1 MKKHTI
7 GILAAYADLYNRLCP
22 GIGGQLQQIM
32 DTMMAECTIEGINF
46 VVSEAVSTPQQIDR
60 KCRNLAEKKVDLLVV
75 ALAPYCPSGAL
86 APSLV
91 SLDMPV
97 VLWPAQTM
105 YRLVP
110 EKYDSDTII
119 YNHGVH
125 AVQDLANVLR
135 KRKRHFGILHGHCE
149 QESFKAE
156 LIRWAQAGAAVCAM
170 QNANP
175 VQIGG
180 HFEDM
185 LDLQIGADK
194 FIKKLNIRH
203 TELSLKDFHQL
214 MREAEQEP
222 IQQCLE
228 SYRSMFTIDGSVK
241 NDLLSKAAKGEVALR
256 TVMKKYN
263 SRAFGLNFLTLCNDQ
278 TIAEPLHVAGSVL
291 MSQGYGY
298 AAEGD
303 WVTAGFV
310 YALQQ
315 AFGQASFSEIF
326 SVGYADNRLVLKHW
340 GEGNFNMA
348 RQKPRLL
355 PSSFT
360 DKNKAEFV
368 LVDFEFEP
376 GAVTLLNLNSTVD
389 GQGQIIAITGSVSP
403 DHLPKAD
410 GPRGIFQPEEPN
422 VCEVLTRYA
431 GNGGSHHLALVK
443 GNQTKTAEMISRLTG
458 WKYIQI

>member
-1 MKKHTI
+1 MKKHKI
-7 GILAAYADLYNRLCP
+7 GILVAYADLYNRLCP
-22 GIGGQLQQIM
+22 GIKENLNKIF
-32 DTMMAECTIEGINF
+32 DSMMAEFKVEGLDF
-46 VVSEAVSTPQQIDR
+46 VLSDAVSTPGQVERECQKLIR
-60 KCRNLAEKKVDLLVV
+60 QNIDLLIV
-75 ALAPYCPSGAL
+75 ALAPYCPSGVL
-86 APSLV
+86 APALESIPA
-91 SLDMPV
+91 PV

-105 YRLVP
+105 FRLVP
-110 EKYDSDTII
+110 EKYDADTII

-185 LDLQIGADK
+185 LDLQIGADE

-203 TELSLKDFHQL
+203 TEVPLPDFHRL
-214 MREAEQEP
+214 MREAGQEQ
-222 IQQCLE
+222 IQKCLE
-228 SYRSMFTIDGSVK
+228 SYQSMFTIDGSVK
-241 NDLLSKAAKGEVALR
+241 SDILSKAARGEAALR

-263 SRAFGLNFLTLCNDQ
+263 SRAFGLNFLTLCNEE

-340 GEGNFNMA
+340 GEGNFTMA

-389 GQGQIIAITGSVSP
+389 GQGQIISITGSVSP
-403 DHLPKAD
+403 DHLPRAD
-410 GPRGIFQPEEPN
+410 GPRGIFQPEEPD
-422 VCEVLTRYA
+422 VCEVLSRYA

-443 GNQTKTAEMISRLTG
+443 GNQTKTAERISRLTG

>member
-22 GIGGQLQQIM
+22 GIKENLKQML
-32 DTMMAECTIEGINF
+32 DTMMAEFKVEGLDF
-46 VVSEAVSTPQQIDR
+46 VLSDAVSTPEQVERECQKLIR
-60 KCRNLAEKKVDLLVV
+60 QNIDLLIV
-75 ALAPYCPSGAL
+75 ALAPYCPSGVL
-86 APSLV
+86 APVLESI
-91 SLDMPV
+91 STPV

-105 YRLVP
+105 FRLVP

-135 KRKRHFGILHGHCE
+135 KRGRHFGILHGHCE
-149 QESFKAE
+149 QDRFQAE
-156 LIRWAQAGAAVCAM
+156 LTSWAQAGAAICAM

-185 LDLQIGADK
+185 LDLQIGSDE
-194 FIKKLNIRH
+194 FIKKLHIRH

-214 MREAEQEP
+214 MREAGQEP
-222 IQQCLE
+222 IQKCLE

-241 NDLLSKAAKGEVALR
+241 NDILSKAAQGEVALR

-263 SRAFGLNFLTLCNDQ
+263 SRAFGLNFLTLCNEE

-340 GEGNFNMA
+340 GEGNFTMA

-376 GAVTLLNLNSTVD
+376 GAVTLLNLNSTVE

-403 DHLPKAD
+403 DHLPQAD
-410 GPRGIFQPEEPN
+410 GPRGIFQPKEPD
-422 VCEVLTRYA
+422 VCEVLNRYA
-431 GNGGSHHLALVK
+431 GSGGSHHLALVK
-443 GNQTKTAEMISRLTG
+443 GDQTKTAEMISRLTG